1 MNVDMKILEAL
12 TIEREMN
19 EVWIEAGEGLNGAF
33 LKANLI
39 DELMIYYAP
48 VILGSKAKGMFSLPD
63 YENLENKIT
72 TTLIDHRWV
81 GQDLRMRF
89 KLK

>member
-1 MNVDMKILEAL
+1 
-12 TIEREMN
+12 
-19 EVWIEAGEGLNGAF
+19 EGLNGAF

-63 YENLENKIT
+63 YENLDEQLEVIMMKP
-72 TTLIDHRWV
+72 
-81 GQDLRMRF
+81 
-89 KLK
+89 